1 LGNWSNGKWNR
12 EVSSIPDANTVF
24 VGQEIRYRDRE
35 RREIEETEKEERTQQ
50 TEIEET
56 PR

>member
-1 LGNWSNGKWNR
+1 MREHNR
-12 EVSSIPDANTVF
+12 E
-24 VGQEIRYRDRE
+24 RDRRDTE
-35 RREIEETEKEERTQQ
+35 IKREHRDRRDTEIETEKDGRTQQ